1 MKKPELT
8 KKGQFFD
15 YSTLIIVFVLLAFGL
30 VMIYS
35 TSSYSAAA
43 TYGDSAF
50 YFKKQLM
57 ATLLGLAAMMIM
69 SFVPYQKIYRFAVP
83 VYAITILTVFLIKT
97 GLGLDVKGAT
107 RWVKIGPLSF
117 QPAEA
122 VKLGTIIILAAF
134 ASFSGKY
141 MAKTRQ
147 NIFFLIIALIP
158 ALLLFV
164 ITNNLSSAIIV
175 VGIAYIMLI
184 VSNPRPKWIYVVSI
198 IGVVAVTAL
207 LVYVF
212 NNLDPTSDSN
222 FRFKRLF
229 AWRDPEHFASET
241 GYQTIQAMYAI
252 GSGGFFGKGLG
263 NSIQKLGFIPEAHN
277 DMIFSIVCEELGL
290 FGAICIIILF
300 ILLIYRFM
308 VVANTAP
315 DLFGS
320 LLVVGVLAHIGIQVI
335 LNIAVVTNTI
345 PNTGISLPFISYG
358 GTSVCFLLVEIGIV
372 LNVSRQIRVPV
383 YTTNNRRGE

>member
-83 VYAITILTVFLIKT
+83 VYVITILTVFLVKT

-141 MAKTRQ
+141 MAKMRQ

-184 VSNPRPKWIYVVSI
+184 VSNPRPRWIYIVSV
-198 IGVVAVTAL
+198 IGIVAVTAL

-263 NSIQKLGFIPEAHN
+263 NSIQKLGFLPESHN
-277 DMIFSIVCEELGL
+277 DMIFAIICEELGL
-290 FGAICIIILF
+290 FGALCVIALF
-300 ILLIYRFM
+300 VMLIVQLRYI
-308 VVANTAP
+308 ANHAR
-315 DLFGS
+315 DRYGA
-320 LLVVGVLAHIGIQVI
+320 LVVTGVMTHIAVQMII
-335 LNIAVVTNTI
+335 NIGVVTNVI
-345 PNTGISLPFISYG
+345 PNTGVPLPFISYG
-358 GTSVCFLLVEIGIV
+358 GSSTLFLLAEIAIV
-372 LNVSRQIRVPV
+372 LNVSKSAKA
-383 YTTNNRRGE
+383 

>member
-69 SFVPYQKIYRFAVP
+69 SFIPYQKI
-83 VYAITILTVFLIKT
+83 
-97 GLGLDVKGAT
+97 
-107 RWVKIGPLSF
+107 
-117 QPAEA
+117 
-122 VKLGTIIILAAF
+122 TIIILAAF

-241 GYQTIQAMYAI
+241 GYQTLQAMYAI

-308 VVANTAP
+308 VVANNAP

>member
-35 TSSYSAAA
+35 TSSDSAAA

-69 SFVPYQKIYRFAVP
+69 SFIPYQKI
-83 VYAITILTVFLIKT
+83 LTVLLVKT

-141 MAKTRQ
+141 MAKMRQ

-184 VSNPRPKWIYVVSI
+184 VSNPRPRWIYIVSV
-198 IGVVAVTAL
+198 IGIVAVTAL

-277 DMIFSIVCEELGL
+277 DMILSIVCEELGL

-308 VVANTAP
+308 VVANNAP